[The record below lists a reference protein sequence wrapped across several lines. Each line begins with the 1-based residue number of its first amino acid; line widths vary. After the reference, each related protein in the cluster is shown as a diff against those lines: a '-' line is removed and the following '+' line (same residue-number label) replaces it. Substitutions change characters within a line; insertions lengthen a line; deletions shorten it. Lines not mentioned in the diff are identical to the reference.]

1 MATSLRGIAFIAA
14 ALLSGQ
20 ALAQD
25 YPAKAVRIV
34 VPWPPGGSSDTLARI
49 LGQQLTGRWGQQFV
63 IENRPGGGTT
73 IGNEVVAKAPA
84 DGYTLM
90 VTATALVASAAL
102 YSNLGYRV
110 QRDFVPITLA
120 ATAPSVLITHPS
132 LPVKSVGELI
142 AIARAHPGSI
152 NYASGG
158 SGSSDHIAAE
168 LFKTLARVEMAHIP
182 YKGATPALA
191 DMIAGNT
198 QVMFS
203 IAITA
208 MPHVRAGKLR
218 ALGITSAK
226 RSELLPGLATLAESG
241 VPGYDFETWL
251 GVLAPAGTAPAIVAK
266 VNAELVK
273 ILATGEVRE
282 RLKSMGAEPVGST
295 PAEFAARIQTDLSTI
310 GKVVKASGMKVD

>member
-1 MATSLRGIAFIAA
+1 MATSLQGMAFIAA
-14 ALLSGQ
+14 ALLSGP
-20 ALAQD
+20 APAQE
-25 YPAKAVRIV
+25 YPAKAVRVV
-34 VPWPPGGSSDTLARI
+34 VPWPPGGSSDTLARV
-49 LGQQLTGRWGQQFV
+49 LGQQLTARWGQQFV

-110 QRDFVPITLA
+110 HDFVPITLA

-142 AIARAHPGSI
+142 AIARANPGSI

-168 LFKTLARVEMAHIP
+168 LFKTLARVDMTHIP

-251 GVLAPAGTAPAIVAK
+251 GVLAPAGTAPAIVTK
-266 VNAELVK
+266 VNAELAK